1 MKYDVIIV
9 GAGVGGLYCAMNLP
23 KTLKVLVVC
32 KGEPWECNTFYAQ
45 GGISISTDKEDVQS
59 HIEDTLGAGSFT
71 NNPSSVEYLC
81 KSSLGVIEDLE
92 KIGLRVDRDEAGRV
106 LYAKEGGHQK
116 ARIVHFDGDGSGRY
130 LHTHLITHLHH
141 LLWKQSSVVDLLID
155 NGRCYGVSLESRGE
169 IHRIYA
175 KYVVLASGGVGG
187 LYRYHTNASTISGE
201 IHGMI
206 LEHHGRLQD
215 MEMMQFHPTAFI
227 QASSARKPLIS
238 EAVRGE
244 GGKIVD
250 SKGRRFLFDYDAR
263 GELAPRDIVTR
274 AIYSEMKKEHS
285 YNVFLNASMIDSI
298 KLLKRFPTISKRC
311 DEKGIDISKKPIPVA
326 PAAHYSMG
334 GIKAAVE
341 GRTSIRGLY
350 AIGEVASTGLHGAN
364 RLASNSL
371 LECVVCAYE
380 LADYLS
386 FANLETPKRIDDSIR
401 NIIDLYS
408 KPLDDED
415 YNISSLK
422 SELKNLMW
430 NNAGIIRSEESLVK
444 AEAEIKRMKSEFKRE
459 RKCLNKKEYEYRNML
474 TTAELIVKG
483 ALARKES
490 RGAHCRSDYRET
502 MSDAMHSDMIKQEE
516 RELVYVK

>member
-81 KSSLGVIEDLE
+81 KNSLGVIEDLE

-263 GELAPRDIVTR
+263 GELAPRDIVSRGIFNYTMKNNEK
-274 AIYSEMKKEHS
+274 AFLDLSSFTQESFFNCFPNIYHS
-285 YNVFLNASMIDSI
+285 LTSHR
-298 KLLKRFPTISKRC
+298 LKVPEDKIPIS
-311 DEKGIDISKKPIPVA
+311 
-326 PAAHYSMG
+326 PAFHYSMG
-334 GIKAAVE
+334 GIEVDE
-341 GRTSIRGLY
+341 SGRVIGIDHLY
-350 AIGEVASTGLHGAN
+350 ALGECANNGVHGAN

-371 LECVVCAYE
+371 LEGIVYGKRVAE
-380 LADYLS
+380 EILAQD
-386 FANLETPKRIDDSIR
+386 F
-401 NIIDLYS
+401 
-408 KPLDDED
+408 
-415 YNISSLK
+415 
-422 SELKNLMW
+422 
-430 NNAGIIRSEESLVK
+430 G
-444 AEAEIKRMKSEFKRE
+444 
-459 RKCLNKKEYEYRNML
+459 
-474 TTAELIVKG
+474 G
-483 ALARKES
+483 ES
-490 RGAHCRSDYRET
+490 RQIFPELREKLILENDHRLKEFLRGIMWEKVGILRTSEGLNSALGGIEAMLQSNIGRMLKLRLLCAKEIILQALQRKQSLGAHYITD
-502 MSDAMHSDMIKQEE
+502 D
-516 RELVYVK
+516 V

>member
-263 GELAPRDIVTR
+263 GELAPRDIVSRGIFHYT
-274 AIYSEMKKEHS
+274 MKNNEKA
-285 YNVFLNASMIDSI
+285 FLDLSSFTQESFS
-298 KLLKRFPTISKRC
+298 KRFPNIYHSLTSHRLKVPE
-311 DEKGIDISKKPIPVA
+311 DKIPVS
-326 PAAHYSMG
+326 PAFHYSMG
-334 GIKAAVE
+334 GIEVDE
-341 GRTSIRGLY
+341 SGRVIGIDHLY
-350 AIGEVASTGLHGAN
+350 ALGECADNGVHGAN

-371 LECVVCAYE
+371 LEGIVYGKRVAE
-380 LADYLS
+380 EILAQD
-386 FANLETPKRIDDSIR
+386 F
-401 NIIDLYS
+401 
-408 KPLDDED
+408 
-415 YNISSLK
+415 
-422 SELKNLMW
+422 
-430 NNAGIIRSEESLVK
+430 G
-444 AEAEIKRMKSEFKRE
+444 
-459 RKCLNKKEYEYRNML
+459 
-474 TTAELIVKG
+474 G
-483 ALARKES
+483 ES
-490 RGAHCRSDYRET
+490 RQIFPDLREKLILENDQILKEFLRGIMWEKVGILRTSEGLNSALGGIEAMLQSNIGRMLKLRLLCAKEIILQALQRKQSLGAHYITD
-502 MSDAMHSDMIKQEE
+502 D
-516 RELVYVK
+516 V

>member
-250 SKGRRFLFDYDAR
+250 SKGRRFLFDYDTR
-263 GELAPRDIVTR
+263 GELAPRDIVSRGIFNYT
-274 AIYSEMKKEHS
+274 MKNNEKA
-285 YNVFLNASMIDSI
+285 FLDLSSFTQESFS
-298 KLLKRFPTISKRC
+298 KRFPNIYHSLTSHRLKVPEDKIPIS
-311 DEKGIDISKKPIPVA
+311 
-326 PAAHYSMG
+326 PAFHYSMG
-334 GIKAAVE
+334 GIEVDE
-341 GRTSIRGLY
+341 SGRVIGIDHLY
-350 AIGEVASTGLHGAN
+350 ALGECANNGVHGAN

-371 LECVVCAYE
+371 LEGIVYGKRVAE
-380 LADYLS
+380 EILAQD
-386 FANLETPKRIDDSIR
+386 F
-401 NIIDLYS
+401 
-408 KPLDDED
+408 
-415 YNISSLK
+415 
-422 SELKNLMW
+422 
-430 NNAGIIRSEESLVK
+430 G
-444 AEAEIKRMKSEFKRE
+444 
-459 RKCLNKKEYEYRNML
+459 
-474 TTAELIVKG
+474 G
-483 ALARKES
+483 ES
-490 RGAHCRSDYRET
+490 RQIFPELREKLILENDHRLKEFLRGIMWEKVGILRTSEGLNSALGGIEAMLQSNIGRMLKLRLLCAKEIILQALQRKQSLGAHYITD
-502 MSDAMHSDMIKQEE
+502 D
-516 RELVYVK
+516 V

>member
-250 SKGRRFLFDYDAR
+250 SKGRRFLFDYDTR
-263 GELAPRDIVTR
+263 GELAPRDIVSRGIFNYT
-274 AIYSEMKKEHS
+274 MKNNEKA
-285 YNVFLNASMIDSI
+285 FLDLSSFTQESFS
-298 KLLKRFPTISKRC
+298 KRFPNIYHSLTSHRLKVPEDKIPIS
-311 DEKGIDISKKPIPVA
+311 
-326 PAAHYSMG
+326 PAFHYSMG
-334 GIKAAVE
+334 GIEVDE
-341 GRTSIRGLY
+341 SGRVIGIDHLY
-350 AIGEVASTGLHGAN
+350 ALGECADNGVHGAN

-371 LECVVCAYE
+371 LEGIVYGKRVAE
-380 LADYLS
+380 EILAQD
-386 FANLETPKRIDDSIR
+386 F
-401 NIIDLYS
+401 
-408 KPLDDED
+408 
-415 YNISSLK
+415 
-422 SELKNLMW
+422 
-430 NNAGIIRSEESLVK
+430 G
-444 AEAEIKRMKSEFKRE
+444 
-459 RKCLNKKEYEYRNML
+459 
-474 TTAELIVKG
+474 G
-483 ALARKES
+483 ES
-490 RGAHCRSDYRET
+490 RQIFPELREKLILENDHRLKEFLRGIMWEKVGILRTSEGLNSALGGIEAMLQSNIGRMLKLRLLCAKEIILQALQRKQSLGAHYITD
-502 MSDAMHSDMIKQEE
+502 D
-516 RELVYVK
+516 V

>member
-81 KSSLGVIEDLE
+81 KNSLGVIEDLE

-263 GELAPRDIVTR
+263 GELAPRDIVSRGIFNYT
-274 AIYSEMKKEHS
+274 MKNNEKA
-285 YNVFLNASMIDSI
+285 FLDLSSFTQESFS
-298 KLLKRFPTISKRC
+298 KRFPNIYHSLTSHRLKAPEDKIPIS
-311 DEKGIDISKKPIPVA
+311 
-326 PAAHYSMG
+326 PAFHYSMG
-334 GIKAAVE
+334 GIEVDE
-341 GRTSIRGLY
+341 SGRVIGIDHLY
-350 AIGEVASTGLHGAN
+350 ALGECANNGVHGAN

-371 LECVVCAYE
+371 LEGIVYGKRVAE
-380 LADYLS
+380 EILAQD
-386 FANLETPKRIDDSIR
+386 F
-401 NIIDLYS
+401 
-408 KPLDDED
+408 
-415 YNISSLK
+415 
-422 SELKNLMW
+422 
-430 NNAGIIRSEESLVK
+430 G
-444 AEAEIKRMKSEFKRE
+444 
-459 RKCLNKKEYEYRNML
+459 
-474 TTAELIVKG
+474 G
-483 ALARKES
+483 ES
-490 RGAHCRSDYRET
+490 RQIFPELREKLILENDHRLKEFLRGIMWEKVGILRTSEGLNSALGGIEAMLQSNIGRMLKLRLLCAKEIILQALQRKQSLGAHYITD
-502 MSDAMHSDMIKQEE
+502 D
-516 RELVYVK
+516 V

>member
-263 GELAPRDIVTR
+263 GELAPRDIVSRGIFNYT
-274 AIYSEMKKEHS
+274 MKNNEKA
-285 YNVFLNASMIDSI
+285 FLDLSSFTQESFS
-298 KLLKRFPTISKRC
+298 KRFPNIYHSLTSHRLKVPEDKIPIS
-311 DEKGIDISKKPIPVA
+311 
-326 PAAHYSMG
+326 PAFHYSMG
-334 GIKAAVE
+334 GIEVDE
-341 GRTSIRGLY
+341 SGRVIGIDRLY
-350 AIGEVASTGLHGAN
+350 ALGECANNGVHGAN

-371 LECVVCAYE
+371 LEGIVYGKRVAE
-380 LADYLS
+380 EILAQD
-386 FANLETPKRIDDSIR
+386 F
-401 NIIDLYS
+401 
-408 KPLDDED
+408 
-415 YNISSLK
+415 
-422 SELKNLMW
+422 
-430 NNAGIIRSEESLVK
+430 G
-444 AEAEIKRMKSEFKRE
+444 
-459 RKCLNKKEYEYRNML
+459 
-474 TTAELIVKG
+474 G
-483 ALARKES
+483 ES
-490 RGAHCRSDYRET
+490 RQIFPELREKLILENDYRLKEFLRGIMWEKVGILRTSEGLNSALGGIEAMLQSNIGRMLKLRLLCAKEIILQALQRKQSLGAHYITD
-502 MSDAMHSDMIKQEE
+502 D
-516 RELVYVK
+516 V

>member
-263 GELAPRDIVTR
+263 GELAPRDIVSRGIFNYT
-274 AIYSEMKKEHS
+274 MKNHEKA
-285 YNVFLNASMIDSI
+285 FLDLSSFTQESFS
-298 KLLKRFPTISKRC
+298 KRFPNIYHSLTSHRLKVPEDKIPIS
-311 DEKGIDISKKPIPVA
+311 
-326 PAAHYSMG
+326 PAFHYSMG
-334 GIKAAVE
+334 GIEVDE
-341 GRTSIRGLY
+341 SGRVIGIDHLY
-350 AIGEVASTGLHGAN
+350 ALGECANNGVHGAN

-371 LECVVCAYE
+371 LEGIVYGKRVAE
-380 LADYLS
+380 EILAQD
-386 FANLETPKRIDDSIR
+386 F
-401 NIIDLYS
+401 
-408 KPLDDED
+408 
-415 YNISSLK
+415 
-422 SELKNLMW
+422 
-430 NNAGIIRSEESLVK
+430 G
-444 AEAEIKRMKSEFKRE
+444 
-459 RKCLNKKEYEYRNML
+459 
-474 TTAELIVKG
+474 G
-483 ALARKES
+483 ES
-490 RGAHCRSDYRET
+490 RQIFPELREKLILENDHRLKEFLRGIMWEKVGILRTSEGLNSALGGIEAMLQSNIGRMLKLRLLCAKEIILQALQRKQSLGAHYITD
-502 MSDAMHSDMIKQEE
+502 D
-516 RELVYVK
+516 V

>member
-263 GELAPRDIVTR
+263 GELAPRDIVSRGIFNYT
-274 AIYSEMKKEHS
+274 MKNNEKA
-285 YNVFLNASMIDSI
+285 FLDLSSFTQESFS
-298 KLLKRFPTISKRC
+298 KRFPNIYHSLTSHRLKVPEDKIPIS
-311 DEKGIDISKKPIPVA
+311 
-326 PAAHYSMG
+326 PAFHYSMG
-334 GIKAAVE
+334 GIEVDE
-341 GRTSIRGLY
+341 SGRVIGIDHLY
-350 AIGEVASTGLHGAN
+350 ALGECANNGVHGAN

-371 LECVVCAYE
+371 LEGIVYGKRVAE
-380 LADYLS
+380 EILAQD
-386 FANLETPKRIDDSIR
+386 F
-401 NIIDLYS
+401 
-408 KPLDDED
+408 
-415 YNISSLK
+415 
-422 SELKNLMW
+422 
-430 NNAGIIRSEESLVK
+430 G
-444 AEAEIKRMKSEFKRE
+444 
-459 RKCLNKKEYEYRNML
+459 
-474 TTAELIVKG
+474 G
-483 ALARKES
+483 ES
-490 RGAHCRSDYRET
+490 RQIFPELREKLILEN
-502 MSDAMHSDMIKQEE
+502 DHRLKEFLFPFDVHGVGIGYAEEVGKVVRKVIFKVPIKYIKH
-516 RELVYVK
+516 RL

>member
-263 GELAPRDIVTR
+263 GELAPRDIVSRGIFNYT
-274 AIYSEMKKEHS
+274 MKNNEKA
-285 YNVFLNASMIDSI
+285 FLDLSSFTQESFS
-298 KLLKRFPTISKRC
+298 KRFPNIYHSLTSHRLKVPE
-311 DEKGIDISKKPIPVA
+311 DKIPVS
-326 PAAHYSMG
+326 PAFHYSMG
-334 GIKAAVE
+334 GIEVDE
-341 GRTSIRGLY
+341 SGRVIGIDHLY
-350 AIGEVASTGLHGAN
+350 ALGECADNGVHGAN

-371 LECVVCAYE
+371 LEGIVYGKRVAE
-380 LADYLS
+380 EILAQD
-386 FANLETPKRIDDSIR
+386 F
-401 NIIDLYS
+401 
-408 KPLDDED
+408 
-415 YNISSLK
+415 
-422 SELKNLMW
+422 
-430 NNAGIIRSEESLVK
+430 G
-444 AEAEIKRMKSEFKRE
+444 
-459 RKCLNKKEYEYRNML
+459 
-474 TTAELIVKG
+474 G
-483 ALARKES
+483 ES
-490 RGAHCRSDYRET
+490 RQIFPELREKLILENDHRLKEFLRGIMWEKVGILRTSEGLNSALGGIEAMLQSNIGRMLKLRLLCAKEIILQALQRKQSLGAHYITD
-502 MSDAMHSDMIKQEE
+502 D
-516 RELVYVK
+516 V

>member
-263 GELAPRDIVTR
+263 GELAPRDIVSRGIFNYT
-274 AIYSEMKKEHS
+274 MKNNEKA
-285 YNVFLNASMIDSI
+285 FLDLSSFTQESFS
-298 KLLKRFPTISKRC
+298 KRFPNIYHSLTSHRLKVPEDKIPIS
-311 DEKGIDISKKPIPVA
+311 
-326 PAAHYSMG
+326 PAFHYSMG
-334 GIKAAVE
+334 GIEVDE
-341 GRTSIRGLY
+341 SGRVIGIDHLY
-350 AIGEVASTGLHGAN
+350 ALGECANNGVHGAN

-371 LECVVCAYE
+371 LEGIVYGKRVAEEILAQDFGGESRQIFPELREKLILENDHRLKEFLRGIMWEKVGILRTSEGLNSALGGIEAMLQSNIGRMLKLRLLCAKEIILQALQRKQSLGAHYI
-380 LADYLS
+380 
-386 FANLETPKRIDDSIR
+386 IDD
-401 NIIDLYS
+401 
-408 KPLDDED
+408 
-415 YNISSLK
+415 
-422 SELKNLMW
+422 
-430 NNAGIIRSEESLVK
+430 V
-444 AEAEIKRMKSEFKRE
+444 
-459 RKCLNKKEYEYRNML
+459 
-474 TTAELIVKG
+474 
-483 ALARKES
+483 
-490 RGAHCRSDYRET
+490 
-502 MSDAMHSDMIKQEE
+502 
-516 RELVYVK
+516 

>member
-81 KSSLGVIEDLE
+81 KNSLGVIEDLE

-263 GELAPRDIVTR
+263 GELAPRDIVSRGIFNYT
-274 AIYSEMKKEHS
+274 MKNNEKA
-285 YNVFLNASMIDSI
+285 FLDLSSFTQESFS
-298 KLLKRFPTISKRC
+298 KRFPNIYHSLTSHRLKVPEDKIPIS
-311 DEKGIDISKKPIPVA
+311 
-326 PAAHYSMG
+326 PAFHYSMG
-334 GIKAAVE
+334 GIEVDE
-341 GRTSIRGLY
+341 SGRVIGIDHLY
-350 AIGEVASTGLHGAN
+350 ALGECANNGVHGAN

-371 LECVVCAYE
+371 LEGIVYGKRVAE
-380 LADYLS
+380 EILAQD
-386 FANLETPKRIDDSIR
+386 F
-401 NIIDLYS
+401 
-408 KPLDDED
+408 
-415 YNISSLK
+415 
-422 SELKNLMW
+422 
-430 NNAGIIRSEESLVK
+430 G
-444 AEAEIKRMKSEFKRE
+444 
-459 RKCLNKKEYEYRNML
+459 
-474 TTAELIVKG
+474 G
-483 ALARKES
+483 ES
-490 RGAHCRSDYRET
+490 RQIFPELREKLILENDHRLKEFLRGIMWEKVGILRTSEGLNSALGGIEAMLQSNIGRMLKLRLLCAKEIILQALQRKQSLGAHYITD
-502 MSDAMHSDMIKQEE
+502 D
-516 RELVYVK
+516 V

>member
-263 GELAPRDIVTR
+263 GELAPRDIVSRGIFNYTIKNNEK
-274 AIYSEMKKEHS
+274 A
-285 YNVFLNASMIDSI
+285 FLDLSSFTQESFS
-298 KLLKRFPTISKRC
+298 KRFPNIYHSLTSHRLKVPEDKIPIS
-311 DEKGIDISKKPIPVA
+311 
-326 PAAHYSMG
+326 PAFHYSMG
-334 GIKAAVE
+334 GIEVDE
-341 GRTSIRGLY
+341 SGRVIGIDHLY
-350 AIGEVASTGLHGAN
+350 ALGECANNGVHGAN

-371 LECVVCAYE
+371 LEGIVYGKRVAE
-380 LADYLS
+380 EILAQD
-386 FANLETPKRIDDSIR
+386 F
-401 NIIDLYS
+401 
-408 KPLDDED
+408 
-415 YNISSLK
+415 
-422 SELKNLMW
+422 
-430 NNAGIIRSEESLVK
+430 G
-444 AEAEIKRMKSEFKRE
+444 
-459 RKCLNKKEYEYRNML
+459 
-474 TTAELIVKG
+474 G
-483 ALARKES
+483 ES
-490 RGAHCRSDYRET
+490 RQIFPELREKLILENDHRLKEFLRGIMWEKVGILRTSEGLNSALGGIEAMLQSNIGRMLKLRLLCAKEIILQALQRKQSLGAHYITD
-502 MSDAMHSDMIKQEE
+502 D
-516 RELVYVK
+516 V

>member
-45 GGISISTDKEDVQS
+45 GGISISTDKEDVRS

-81 KSSLGVIEDLE
+81 KNSLGVIEDLE

-263 GELAPRDIVTR
+263 GELAPRDIVSRGIFNYT
-274 AIYSEMKKEHS
+274 MKNNEKA
-285 YNVFLNASMIDSI
+285 FLDLSSFTQESFS
-298 KLLKRFPTISKRC
+298 KRFPNIYHSLTSHRLKVPEDKIPIS
-311 DEKGIDISKKPIPVA
+311 
-326 PAAHYSMG
+326 PAFHYSMG
-334 GIKAAVE
+334 GIEVDE
-341 GRTSIRGLY
+341 SGRVIGINHLY
-350 AIGEVASTGLHGAN
+350 ALGECANNGVHGAN

-371 LECVVCAYE
+371 LEGIVYGKRVAE
-380 LADYLS
+380 EILAQD
-386 FANLETPKRIDDSIR
+386 F
-401 NIIDLYS
+401 
-408 KPLDDED
+408 
-415 YNISSLK
+415 
-422 SELKNLMW
+422 
-430 NNAGIIRSEESLVK
+430 G
-444 AEAEIKRMKSEFKRE
+444 
-459 RKCLNKKEYEYRNML
+459 
-474 TTAELIVKG
+474 G
-483 ALARKES
+483 ES
-490 RGAHCRSDYRET
+490 RQIFPELREKLILENDHRLKEFLRGIMWEKVGILRTSEGLNSALGGIEAMLQSNIGRMLKLRLLCAKEIILQALQRKQSLGAHYITD
-502 MSDAMHSDMIKQEE
+502 D
-516 RELVYVK
+516 V

>member
-45 GGISISTDKEDVQS
+45 GGISISTDKKDVQS

-263 GELAPRDIVTR
+263 GELAPRDIVSRGIFNYT
-274 AIYSEMKKEHS
+274 MKNNEKA
-285 YNVFLNASMIDSI
+285 FLDLSSFTQESFS
-298 KLLKRFPTISKRC
+298 KRFPNIYHSLTSHRLKVPEDKIPIS
-311 DEKGIDISKKPIPVA
+311 
-326 PAAHYSMG
+326 PAFHYSMG
-334 GIKAAVE
+334 GIEVDE
-341 GRTSIRGLY
+341 SGRVIGIDHLY
-350 AIGEVASTGLHGAN
+350 ALGECANNGVHGAN

-371 LECVVCAYE
+371 LEGIVYGKRVAE
-380 LADYLS
+380 EILAQD
-386 FANLETPKRIDDSIR
+386 F
-401 NIIDLYS
+401 
-408 KPLDDED
+408 
-415 YNISSLK
+415 
-422 SELKNLMW
+422 
-430 NNAGIIRSEESLVK
+430 G
-444 AEAEIKRMKSEFKRE
+444 
-459 RKCLNKKEYEYRNML
+459 
-474 TTAELIVKG
+474 G
-483 ALARKES
+483 ES
-490 RGAHCRSDYRET
+490 RQIFPELREKLILENDHRLKEFLRGIMWEKVGILRTSEGLNSALGGIEAMLQSNIGRMLKLRLLCAKEIILQALQRKQSLGAHYITD
-502 MSDAMHSDMIKQEE
+502 D
-516 RELVYVK
+516 V

>member
-263 GELAPRDIVTR
+263 GELAPRDIVSRGIFNYT
-274 AIYSEMKKEHS
+274 MKNNEKA
-285 YNVFLNASMIDSI
+285 FLDLSSFTQESFS
-298 KLLKRFPTISKRC
+298 KRFPNIYHSLTSHRLKVPEDKIPIS
-311 DEKGIDISKKPIPVA
+311 
-326 PAAHYSMG
+326 PAFHYSMG
-334 GIKAAVE
+334 GIEVDE
-341 GRTSIRGLY
+341 SGRVIGIDHLY
-350 AIGEVASTGLHGAN
+350 ALGECANNGVHGAN

-371 LECVVCAYE
+371 LEGIVYGKRVAE
-380 LADYLS
+380 EILAQD
-386 FANLETPKRIDDSIR
+386 F
-401 NIIDLYS
+401 
-408 KPLDDED
+408 
-415 YNISSLK
+415 
-422 SELKNLMW
+422 
-430 NNAGIIRSEESLVK
+430 G
-444 AEAEIKRMKSEFKRE
+444 
-459 RKCLNKKEYEYRNML
+459 
-474 TTAELIVKG
+474 G
-483 ALARKES
+483 ES
-490 RGAHCRSDYRET
+490 RQIFPELREKLILENDHRLKEFLRGIMWEKVGILRTSEGLNSALGGIEAMLQSNIGRMLKLRLLCAKEIILQALQRKQSLGAHYITD
-502 MSDAMHSDMIKQEE
+502 D
-516 RELVYVK
+516 V

>member
-263 GELAPRDIVTR
+263 GELAPRDIVSRGIFNYT
-274 AIYSEMKKEHS
+274 MKNNEKA
-285 YNVFLNASMIDSI
+285 FLDLSSFTQEGFS
-298 KLLKRFPTISKRC
+298 KRFPNIYHSLTSHRLKVPEDKIPIS
-311 DEKGIDISKKPIPVA
+311 
-326 PAAHYSMG
+326 PAFHYSMG
-334 GIKAAVE
+334 GIEVDE
-341 GRTSIRGLY
+341 SGRVIGIDHLY
-350 AIGEVASTGLHGAN
+350 ALGECANNGVHGAN

-371 LECVVCAYE
+371 LEGIVYGKRVAE
-380 LADYLS
+380 EILAQD
-386 FANLETPKRIDDSIR
+386 F
-401 NIIDLYS
+401 
-408 KPLDDED
+408 
-415 YNISSLK
+415 
-422 SELKNLMW
+422 
-430 NNAGIIRSEESLVK
+430 G
-444 AEAEIKRMKSEFKRE
+444 
-459 RKCLNKKEYEYRNML
+459 
-474 TTAELIVKG
+474 G
-483 ALARKES
+483 ES
-490 RGAHCRSDYRET
+490 RQIFPELREKLILENDHRLKEFLRGIMWEKVGILRTSEGLNSALGGIEAMLQSNIGRMLKLRLLCAKEIILQALQRKQSLGAHYITD
-502 MSDAMHSDMIKQEE
+502 D
-516 RELVYVK
+516 V

>member
-263 GELAPRDIVTR
+263 GELAPRDIVSRGIFNYT
-274 AIYSEMKKEHS
+274 MKNNEKA
-285 YNVFLNASMIDSI
+285 FLDLSSFTQESFS
-298 KLLKRFPTISKRC
+298 KRFPNIYHSLTSHRLKVPEDKIPIS
-311 DEKGIDISKKPIPVA
+311 
-326 PAAHYSMG
+326 PAFHYSMG
-334 GIKAAVE
+334 GIEVDE
-341 GRTSIRGLY
+341 SGRVIGIDHLY
-350 AIGEVASTGLHGAN
+350 ALGECADNGVHGAN

-371 LECVVCAYE
+371 LEGIVYGKRVAE
-380 LADYLS
+380 EILAQD
-386 FANLETPKRIDDSIR
+386 F
-401 NIIDLYS
+401 
-408 KPLDDED
+408 
-415 YNISSLK
+415 
-422 SELKNLMW
+422 
-430 NNAGIIRSEESLVK
+430 G
-444 AEAEIKRMKSEFKRE
+444 
-459 RKCLNKKEYEYRNML
+459 
-474 TTAELIVKG
+474 G
-483 ALARKES
+483 ES
-490 RGAHCRSDYRET
+490 RQIFPELREKLILENDHRLKEFLRGIMWEKVGILRTSEGLNSALGGIEAMLQSNIGRMLKLRLLCAKEIILQALQRKQSLGAHYITD
-502 MSDAMHSDMIKQEE
+502 D
-516 RELVYVK
+516 V

>member
-187 LYRYHTNASTISGE
+187 LYRYHTNASTISVE

-250 SKGRRFLFDYDAR
+250 SKGRRFLFDYDTR
-263 GELAPRDIVTR
+263 GELAPRDIVSRGIFNYT
-274 AIYSEMKKEHS
+274 MKNNEKA
-285 YNVFLNASMIDSI
+285 FLDLSSFTQESFS
-298 KLLKRFPTISKRC
+298 KRFPNIYHSLTSHRLKVPEDKIPIS
-311 DEKGIDISKKPIPVA
+311 
-326 PAAHYSMG
+326 PAFHYSMG
-334 GIKAAVE
+334 GIEVDE
-341 GRTSIRGLY
+341 SGRVIGIDHLY
-350 AIGEVASTGLHGAN
+350 ALGECANNGVHGAN

-371 LECVVCAYE
+371 LEGIVYGKRVAE
-380 LADYLS
+380 EILAQD
-386 FANLETPKRIDDSIR
+386 F
-401 NIIDLYS
+401 
-408 KPLDDED
+408 
-415 YNISSLK
+415 
-422 SELKNLMW
+422 
-430 NNAGIIRSEESLVK
+430 G
-444 AEAEIKRMKSEFKRE
+444 
-459 RKCLNKKEYEYRNML
+459 
-474 TTAELIVKG
+474 G
-483 ALARKES
+483 ES
-490 RGAHCRSDYRET
+490 RQIFPELREKLILENDHRLKEFLRGIMWEKVGILRTSEGLNSALGGIEAMLQSNIGRMLKLRLLCAKEIILQALQRKQSLGAHYITD
-502 MSDAMHSDMIKQEE
+502 D
-516 RELVYVK
+516 V

>member
-263 GELAPRDIVTR
+263 GELAPRDIVSRGIFNYT
-274 AIYSEMKKEHS
+274 MKNNEKA
-285 YNVFLNASMIDSI
+285 FLDLSSFTQESFS
-298 KLLKRFPTISKRC
+298 KRFPNIYHSLTSHRLKVPEDKIPIS
-311 DEKGIDISKKPIPVA
+311 
-326 PAAHYSMG
+326 PAFHYSMG
-334 GIKAAVE
+334 GIEVDE
-341 GRTSIRGLY
+341 SGRVIGINHLY
-350 AIGEVASTGLHGAN
+350 ALGECANNGVHGAN

-371 LECVVCAYE
+371 LEGIVYGKRVAE
-380 LADYLS
+380 EILAQD
-386 FANLETPKRIDDSIR
+386 F
-401 NIIDLYS
+401 
-408 KPLDDED
+408 
-415 YNISSLK
+415 
-422 SELKNLMW
+422 
-430 NNAGIIRSEESLVK
+430 G
-444 AEAEIKRMKSEFKRE
+444 
-459 RKCLNKKEYEYRNML
+459 
-474 TTAELIVKG
+474 G
-483 ALARKES
+483 ES
-490 RGAHCRSDYRET
+490 RQIFPELREKLILENDHRLKEFLRGIMWEKVGILRTSEGLNSALGGIEAMLQSNIGRMLKLRLLCAKEIILQALQRKQSLGAHYITD
-502 MSDAMHSDMIKQEE
+502 D
-516 RELVYVK
+516 V